1 MHCVYDHHQH
11 KGSLLRWDRGVGTTL
26 HWVWNTVKDFWL
38 ATLLAVYTLL
48 NHSYFSH
55 SFATTT
61 IALFHLI
68 LFHCS
73 LFSCYLHSVHVY
85 MYLHSVHVYL
95 HSARVL
101 AFCTCLLAFCTCTCI
116 LHMCTCILHVYLHRR
131 EQNLQ
136 VVHAARVQW
145 VPTSQPHTTQIHDC
159 LNKTD
164 HSTFCAVPG

>member
-11 KGSLLRWDRGVGTTL
+11 KGSLLRWDRGVGTML
-26 HWVWNTVKDFWL
+26 HWVWNSVKDFWL

-48 NHSYFSH
+48 THSSFSH

-95 HSARVL
+95 HSAHVY
-101 AFCTCLLAFCTCTCI
+101 
-116 LHMCTCILHVYLHRR
+116 LHSAHVYLHRQ
-131 EQNLQ
+131 EQNMQ
-136 VVHAARVQW
+136 VVHTARVQW
-145 VPTSQPHTTQIHDC
+145 VHTSQPHTTQIHDC

>member
-1 MHCVYDHHQH
+1 MHCVYDHYQH
-11 KGSLLRWDRGVGTTL
+11 KGYLLRWDRGVGTML
-26 HWVWNTVKDFWL
+26 HWVWNSVKDFWL

-48 NHSYFSH
+48 THSLSFSH

-73 LFSCYLHSVHVY
+73 LFSCYLHSARVLAFCMCTCILY
-85 MYLHSVHVYL
+85 MCTCILYMCTFILHVYL
-95 HSARVL
+95 HSA
-101 AFCTCLLAFCTCTCI
+101 
-116 LHMCTCILHVYLHRR
+116 HVYLHRQ

-136 VVHAARVQW
+136 VVHTARVQW
-145 VPTSQPHTTQIHDC
+145 VHTSQPHTTQIHDC